1 MAAHLPTQGLDRLI
15 PIDLRPEPRDFDDK
29 VRKRGFAWL
38 ESKGISPHGP
48 LPAGETLPP
57 YWRDALAQLG
67 DAYSH
72 ICAYFAVRID
82 TVTSHLTTDHFVPK
96 SKEPG
101 RAYEWANFRLACWR
115 ANGRK
120 LDHDDVLDPIG
131 LQPGT
136 SHLNLADGSIRPNPG
151 LDAPLEERARKTI
164 TRLRLDGPELR
175 QRRAMDYSGYLRNG
189 GDDHAQEVLRQVS
202 PFVWCEATR
211 QGLL

>member
-1 MAAHLPTQGLDRLI
+1 M
-15 PIDLRPEPRDFDDK
+15 
-29 VRKRGFAWL
+29 
-38 ESKGISPHGP
+38 
-48 LPAGETLPP
+48 
-57 YWRDALAQLG
+57 
-67 DAYSH
+67 
-72 ICAYFAVRID
+72 
-82 TVTSHLTTDHFVPK
+82 TSHLTTDHFVPK

-136 SHLNLADGSIRPNPG
+136 FHLNLADGSIRPNPG
-151 LDAPLEERARKTI
+151 LDAPLKERARKTI
-164 TRLRLDGPELR
+164 TRLRLDVRSFVKARDGL
-175 QRRAMDYSGYLRNG
+175 SGYLRNG